1 MAMERLRTTD
11 SSPPERILCKEDRE
25 KLDSQELL
33 ALYKETGDESLKWEI
48 VLRYTDQ
55 VKRVA
60 SQARGLFNNFAQ
72 LDDVIDEGVLVL
84 ANAVEKFDA
93 SKGIKFETYISKRL
107 RGMMI
112 DLARKQDW
120 VPRQVRQNAVRLNRA
135 VDELT
140 EQLGRVPSSQEMA
153 EHMGVS
159 LDEYEEMRS
168 GAAVSN
174 LVSFEAFLEGYGTD
188 GSMAQESLAPKTSD
202 ELPEEMYLEKELYHV
217 LAQGIASL
225 RKNEQLVLSLY
236 YEKELSMKEIAQVLG
251 VSAPRVSQIHSSAI
265 QHLRSFME
273 GYIKG

>member
-1 MAMERLRTTD
+1 MEQLRTTD
-11 SSPPERILCKEDRE
+11 SSPPERVLRKEDRE
-25 KLDSQELL
+25 KLGTQELL
-33 ALYKETGDESLKWEI
+33 AFYKETGDESLKWEI

-120 VPRQVRQNAVRLNRA
+120 VPRQVRQNAVRLNRTT
-135 VDELT
+135 DELT
-140 EQLGRVPSSQEMA
+140 EQLGHVPSSQEMA
-153 EHMGVS
+153 EHMGIN
-159 LDEYEEMRS
+159 LDEYEEMRAGVS
-168 GAAVSN
+168 ISN
-174 LVSFEAFLEGYGTD
+174 LMSFEALLEGYGTD
-188 GSMAQESLAPKTSD
+188 GAVVKEPQPQNTSD
-202 ELPEEMYLEKELYHV
+202 GLPEETYLEKELYHV
-217 LAQGIASL
+217 LTKGITSL
-225 RKNEQLVLSLY
+225 RENEQLVLSLY
-236 YEKELSMKEIAQVLG
+236 YEKELSMKEIAQVME

-273 GYIKG
+273 EYIKG